1 MFRPKDIY
9 SFVFDKSTNIKICDV
24 VVDIIAN
31 SKLHSRLAFWN
42 PNQY

>member
-9 SFVFDKSTNIKICDV
+9 SFVFDKSTNIKIYDV

-31 SKLHSRLAFWN
+31 SKLHSRLVFWN